1 MKEKEVVL
9 TDLNSEWHILAYPV
23 RATIQDFGPGDCVA
37 EALGLTSFGDT
48 MDEAIANLK
57 ANIIQTYEY
66 CRGLGEER
74 LGRPMLEIW
83 RRLRAAVREKDSEQ
97 TQRFTRDE
105 VSAILC
111 EGCRLHIPEVRN
123 LDNQAWYHVV
133 NGQQIR
139 CLATTWRN
147 RTYRADEKGRDAHQL
162 SGR

>member
-1 MKEKEVVL
+1 MKEIEL
-9 TDLNSEWHILAYPV
+9 ADLNSEQYDLAYPV

-37 EALGLTSFGDT
+37 EALGLTAFGDIV
-48 MDEAIANLK
+48 DDAIANLK
-57 ANIIQTYEY
+57 DNIVQTYVE
-66 CRGLGEER
+66 CRDLGENK
-74 LGRPMLEIW
+74 LGQPMLNIW
-83 RRLRAAVREKDSEQ
+83 RRLRAVVREKDSEQ

-111 EGCRLHIPEVRN
+111 EGCRLHIPEVRS
-123 LDNQAWYHVV
+123 LDNQTWLHVV

-162 SGR
+162 SGC